1 MTEKFYITTAIIYT
15 NGKPHVG
22 FALELAQADAIARSQ
37 RLRGARVHFLTGTDE
52 HGATVVRAADTAKK
66 SVREFVDA
74 NATAVQQLAAALV
87 ISNDD
92 FIRTSDEKRHFP
104 GAQELWKR
112 LDASGDIYKKIY
124 RGLYCVGHEAF
135 VTEKDLTD
143 GICAD
148 HGKAPEVIEE
158 ENYFFRLSKYRDA
171 ILKAV
176 ESDAFKIY
184 PETRKN
190 EVAAFLKEGLED
202 ISFSRPAKDI
212 PWGVP
217 VPGDAS
223 HMMYVWCDALAN
235 YITALGFGSPDISKF
250 KEFWPADLHVI
261 GKDILRFHAVIWPG
275 MLLSAGMPL
284 PKALFVHGH
293 IFSGGKKMSKT
304 IGNVID
310 PHDFIERYDADS
322 VRYFLLREI
331 PTFDDGDFTE
341 ERFRAA
347 YNANLANGIGNY
359 VSRVVKMI
367 ENDCEG
373 ELARPTLDDLAR
385 VPIKKQSSFFLGGEG
400 EESSKIETVS
410 LAHFFDKVVW
420 PAYERS
426 LERYELKRAMDV
438 IWEAIGE
445 LDGYVN
451 FYEPFRLVK
460 TDPEK
465 ARAVLWN
472 LAEGAL
478 SVAWLLK
485 PFMPDTADAIL
496 HAFGVDPNDQGEWKS
511 VKVRLAK
518 PLFMRK
524 E

>member
-275 MLLSAGMPL
+275 MLLSAELEL
-284 PKALFVHGH
+284 PKSVMVHGMINSAGH
-293 IFSGGKKMSKT
+293 KMSKSL
-304 IGNVID
+304 GNVID
-310 PHDFIERYDADS
+310 PKKLISEYGKDA
-322 VRYFLLREI
+322 VRYYLAREVS
-331 PTFDDGDFTE
+331 TFEDSDMTMEKFKET
-341 ERFRAA
+341 
-347 YNANLANGIGNY
+347 YNANLANGLGNL
-359 VSRVVKMI
+359 VSRIMKMAEDNLDRPVKIPEWEDMSTYFEFLNNFEINKACDYIWLQIGLLDQEIQETQPFKVVRKNKEVGQKMIADLVVKLNTIRRMLTSI
-367 ENDCEG
+367 LPETAEKIKQLIKENK
-373 ELARPTLDDLAR
+373 A
-385 VPIKKQSSFFLGGEG
+385 
-400 EESSKIETVS
+400 
-410 LAHFFDKVVW
+410 
-420 PAYERS
+420 
-426 LERYELKRAMDV
+426 LEQPV
-438 IWEAIGE
+438 
-445 LDGYVN
+445 
-451 FYEPFRLVK
+451 
-460 TDPEK
+460 
-465 ARAVLWN
+465 
-472 LAEGAL
+472 
-478 SVAWLLK
+478 
-485 PFMPDTADAIL
+485 
-496 HAFGVDPNDQGEWKS
+496 
-511 VKVRLAK
+511 
-518 PLFMRK
+518 
-524 E
+524 

>member
-1 MTEKFYITTAIIYT
+1 MTEKFYLTTAIIYT
-15 NGKPHVG
+15 NAKPHIG
-22 FALELAQADAIARSQ
+22 FALELVEADAIARF
-37 RLRGARVHFLTGTDE
+37 RHLRGARVHFLTGTDE
-52 HGATVVRAADTAKK
+52 HGATVLRAAQAAAKPIA
-66 SVREFVDA
+66 EFVDA
-74 NATAVQQLAAALV
+74 HAEEVERLTRILN

-112 LDASGDIYKKIY
+112 LDASGDIYKKMY

-135 VTEKDLTD
+135 VTEKDLKD
-143 GICAD
+143 GVCLD
-148 HGKAPEVIEE
+148 HGKTPEIIEE
-158 ENYFFRLSKYRDA
+158 ENYFFRLSKYGDA
-171 ILKAV
+171 ILKAI
-176 ESDAFKIY
+176 ESDALNMY

-190 EVAAFLKEGLED
+190 EVVAFVKEGLD
-202 ISFSRPAKDI
+202 DVSFSRPAKDI
-212 PWGVP
+212 AWGVP

-223 HMMYVWCDALAN
+223 QTMYVWCDALSN
-235 YITALGFGSPDISKF
+235 YITALGFGSENIARF
-250 KEFWPADLHVI
+250 KDFWPADLHVI

-275 MLLSAGMPL
+275 MLLSAGMSL

-293 IFSGGKKMSKT
+293 IFSGGRKMSKT
-304 IGNVID
+304 VGNVVD
-310 PHDFIERYDADS
+310 PQDYIERYGADAL
-322 VRYFLLREI
+322 RYFLLREI

-359 VSRVVKMI
+359 VSRVTKMI
-367 ENDCEG
+367 ENDCAG

-385 VPIKKQSSFFLGGEG
+385 VPIKKQSSFFAMESDEG
-400 EESSKIETVS
+400 SKIETVS
-410 LAHFFDKVVW
+410 LAYFFDKVVW
-420 PAYERS
+420 PAYAHAI
-426 LERYELKRAMDV
+426 ERYELKRAMDV
-438 IWEAIGE
+438 IWKAIGE

-451 FYEPFRLVK
+451 FYEPFRLIK
-460 TDPEK
+460 TDSEK

-496 HAFGVDPNDQGEWKS
+496 RAFGVGPDDQGEWKA
-511 VKVRLAK
+511 VKVHLAK